1 MPRFHSAPLLLL
13 LVLSFAETVAAQES
27 RTPTQGSSATQ
38 ARVAVPGVRRGDIV
52 IDGQIDEAAW
62 MAEPVITD
70 FVASEPQEGEPSGE
84 RTEVRILM
92 DDQAIWVSAR
102 LYESDPSDVRSLL
115 LRRDQRGAFFDW
127 FGVSLDPNHDRR
139 SGYAFRVN
147 AAGVQQD
154 LYMFDDTGED
164 TNWNAVWA
172 SAVTVDSLGWSV
184 EVRIPLSQIR
194 YESSEGPQTWGVN
207 FHRRRVAA
215 GELSHFSLES
225 RRRAGLVSQFGT
237 LANVHVPATVRRIE
251 ARPYILSSFHKGPS
265 AINDPFFDGSDGGGG
280 AGVDFRLGLGSAFTL
295 DGTANPDFGQVE
307 ADPAEINLTAFE
319 TFFDER
325 RPFFVE
331 DAQIFDFGLSGG
343 RNQLFYSRRVGRAP
357 HESAPDDALAAE
369 VPGAAT
375 ILAAAKLTGR
385 TNRGLSV
392 GVLTAMTQAET
403 GRALFEGS
411 DQIQTFRAEPRAEYG
426 AFSAFQDLNE
436 GRTKVGGLVTVLTR
450 GLPATGEF
458 DGLTDQA
465 FSGGVRFEHQWDDR
479 QWQLNGF
486 LAGSRVGGDP
496 AALLAIQRSSNH
508 YFQRPDGTRAIL
520 DSAATTLSGAEW
532 RLQLDRQNTRRWT
545 GSVWLAEVT
554 KGFEINDLGFSN
566 SLERLDGGFR
576 VGYREIDPGDLFRE
590 YRVTFS
596 SFHNFS
602 HEALDDI
609 ASLDSWRRAYTN
621 GSFGLDSNFT
631 FLNFHAITL
640 GATLAPDR
648 YSRTATR
655 GGPVMIDPGNTDWRV
670 RLNSDRR
677 RNLSV
682 NLGMNYTKGAQGSGD
697 QVSINTTA
705 NLRPSTALSIQL
717 SPRYTVQTD
726 ATQYVTSTSILAYA
740 PTFGRRYLFGEIE
753 RKTAT
758 LETRIDYT
766 FSPSLSFQLYAQGLL
781 SSGDYVR
788 YRQLTQAATYD
799 FEEFWEGR
807 AVEVG
812 GAVSCE
818 GGTIC
823 QDAGGTQHVD
833 FDGDGA
839 SDFTFA
845 DRDFNARSLV
855 GNAVVR
861 WEYRPGSTVFLVWQR
876 QQSARA
882 ALSDFDFGR
891 DVDALWA
898 LPADNR
904 FILKVNIW
912 LGL

>member
-1 MPRFHSAPLLLL
+1 
-13 LVLSFAETVAAQES
+13 
-27 RTPTQGSSATQ
+27 
-38 ARVAVPGVRRGDIV
+38 
-52 IDGQIDEAAW
+52 
-62 MAEPVITD
+62 
-70 FVASEPQEGEPSGE
+70 
-84 RTEVRILM
+84 
-92 DDQAIWVSAR
+92 
-102 LYESDPSDVRSLL
+102 
-115 LRRDQRGAFFDW
+115 
-127 FGVSLDPNHDRR
+127 
-139 SGYAFRVN
+139 
-147 AAGVQQD
+147 
-154 LYMFDDTGED
+154 
-164 TNWNAVWA
+164 
-172 SAVTVDSLGWSV
+172 
-184 EVRIPLSQIR
+184 
-194 YESSEGPQTWGVN
+194 
-207 FHRRRVAA
+207 
-215 GELSHFSLES
+215 
-225 RRRAGLVSQFGT
+225 
-237 LANVHVPATVRRIE
+237 
-251 ARPYILSSFHKGPS
+251 
-265 AINDPFFDGSDGGGG
+265 
-280 AGVDFRLGLGSAFTL
+280 
-295 DGTANPDFGQVE
+295 
-307 ADPAEINLTAFE
+307 
-319 TFFDER
+319 
-325 RPFFVE
+325 
-331 DAQIFDFGLSGG
+331 
-343 RNQLFYSRRVGRAP
+343 
-357 HESAPDDALAAE
+357 
-369 VPGAAT
+369 
-375 ILAAAKLTGR
+375 
-385 TNRGLSV
+385 
-392 GVLTAMTQAET
+392 
-403 GRALFEGS
+403 
-411 DQIQTFRAEPRAEYG
+411 
-426 AFSAFQDLNE
+426 
-436 GRTKVGGLVTVLTR
+436 
-450 GLPATGEF
+450 
-458 DGLTDQA
+458 
-465 FSGGVRFEHQWDDR
+465 
-479 QWQLNGF
+479 
-486 LAGSRVGGDP
+486 
-496 AALLAIQRSSNH
+496 
-508 YFQRPDGTRAIL
+508 
-520 DSAATTLSGAEW
+520 
-532 RLQLDRQNTRRWT
+532 
-545 GSVWLAEVT
+545 
-554 KGFEINDLGFSN
+554 
-566 SLERLDGGFR
+566 
-576 VGYREIDPGDLFRE
+576 
-590 YRVTFS
+590 
-596 SFHNFS
+596 
-602 HEALDDI
+602 
-609 ASLDSWRRAYTN
+609 
-621 GSFGLDSNFT
+621 
-631 FLNFHAITL
+631 
-640 GATLAPDR
+640 
-648 YSRTATR
+648 
-655 GGPVMIDPGNTDWRV
+655 MIDPGNTDWRV